1 MLDEV
6 KAENINKRSELLQLL
21 QDDLDLMKFY
31 NLVFLSDFVSS
42 VDWMALKLGIDK
54 DQAYRYQDILLK
66 LGVWKLAEGGR
77 IYSTER
83 FLALEAQNTNPEN
96 FVKSFV
102 VANADVVSRLSLN
115 GACWFD
121 YTLIATT
128 SAIRERFV
136 TDIKVALQRFIQDSN
151 SGPGTE
157 IVAWSHAFTDILQTE
172 KNLGGMN

>member
-83 FLALEAQNTNPEN
+83 FLAL
-96 FVKSFV
+96 
-102 VANADVVSRLSLN
+102 
-115 GACWFD
+115 
-121 YTLIATT
+121 
-128 SAIRERFV
+128 
-136 TDIKVALQRFIQDSN
+136 
-151 SGPGTE
+151 
-157 IVAWSHAFTDILQTE
+157 
-172 KNLGGMN
+172 